1 MSSGQRPRT
10 REHFPKMK
18 DRAGRRRVRRAEQFG
33 WKLVAFTEAAIGA
46 SLSVQQLALSMAAFQ
61 AAYERSHER
70 D

>member
-1 MSSGQRPRT
+1 M
-10 REHFPKMK
+10 
-18 DRAGRRRVRRAEQFG
+18 RRAEQFG